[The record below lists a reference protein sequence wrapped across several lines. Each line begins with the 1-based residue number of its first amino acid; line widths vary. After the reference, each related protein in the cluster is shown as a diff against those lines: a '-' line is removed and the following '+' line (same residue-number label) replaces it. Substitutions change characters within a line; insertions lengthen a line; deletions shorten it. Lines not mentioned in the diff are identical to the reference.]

1 MTDIQRLSE
10 GLIERGLTVAVAESA
25 TSGLTGYLLSSLPG
39 SSTYFLGGVIAYAN
53 QAKQSILHVPESA
66 FARGVVSPDVAEAM
80 ARSVRE
86 LLNTDIG
93 IADTGIAGPGGA
105 TETKPVGL
113 FYIALSAHD
122 EYEVVHEYHFDGNRE
137 GNRKAA
143 ADAMLA
149 LVQEYLDTLQYRSP
163 KH

>member
-1 MTDIQRLSE
+1 
-10 GLIERGLTVAVAESA
+10 
-25 TSGLTGYLLSSLPG
+25 
-39 SSTYFLGGVIAYAN
+39 
-53 QAKQSILHVPESA
+53 
-66 FARGVVSPDVAEAM
+66 
-80 ARSVRE
+80 
-86 LLNTDIG
+86 LNADIG

-122 EYEVVHEYHFDGNRE
+122 EYEVVRKYHFDDNRE
-137 GNRKAA
+137 GNRKAV

-149 LVQEYLDTLQYRSP
+149 LEQEYLDTPQYRSP